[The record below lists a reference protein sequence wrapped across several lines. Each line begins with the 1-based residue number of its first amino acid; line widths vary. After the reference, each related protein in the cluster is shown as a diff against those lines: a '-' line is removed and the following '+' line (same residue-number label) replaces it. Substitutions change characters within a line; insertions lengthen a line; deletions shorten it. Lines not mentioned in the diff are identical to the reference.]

1 MIGKAYATARHHIGK
16 ALNLGSH
23 YLDQARRIGKSLTPF
38 YHSSGLSKI
47 PFIKELVDTT
57 KMALG
62 DYDKL
67 KLMLGNMKM

>member
-1 MIGKAYATARHHIGK
+1 MIGKAYATAKHHIGK

-47 PFIKELVDTT
+47 PLVKEVVDTA
-57 KMALG
+57 KVALG

-67 KLMLGNMKM
+67 KSMLMNMRM